1 MPNENRLN
9 PEKGRVFQE
18 QVHKALEKY
27 YGMEFLLNY
36 PVPIGKPPKTHKF
49 DLVSINK
56 EYAVECKNI
65 VWTIGRNRPSAKMA
79 QCNEAVFYLSFL
91 PSNVH
96 KILVIRHDVHPVR
109 NETLAHSYV
118 SANRHLLRG
127 VEVLEFNPT
136 SNELAFKDK

>member
-1 MPNENRLN
+1 MLNENRLN

-18 QVHKALEKY
+18 QVRKALEKC
-27 YGMEFLLNY
+27 YGVEFLLNC
-36 PVPIGKPPKTHKF
+36 PVPIGEPPKPHKF
-49 DLVSINK
+49 DLVSMNK
-56 EYAVECKNI
+56 EYAAECKSI
-65 VWTIGRNRPSAKMA
+65 VWTAGGNRPSAKMA

-96 KILVIRHDVHPVR
+96 KLLVIRHDVHPVR

-118 SANRHLLRG
+118 NANRHLLRG

-136 SNELAFKDK
+136 SNELAT